1 MSRAFMRDPEPG
13 EPRCPSCG
21 ALGEP
26 VGARTLEAQ
35 IPAAARAALGAAA
48 FYCEN
53 PACRIAYFT
62 AWGASVPD
70 GPLNSPAY
78 PKNPEAPVCPCF
90 GIPAGEVLADA
101 REGRKDRMKDLVE
114 RSKGPEARCIERCPD
129 GKSCMPRVMRLFRE
143 AFEAR

>member
-1 MSRAFMRDPEPG
+1 MSRAFVKDPEPG

-21 ALGEP
+21 SLGEA
-26 VGARTLEAQ
+26 VGAPTLEAQ
-35 IPAAARAALGAAA
+35 IPPDARSLLGAAV

-53 PACRIAYFT
+53 PACRTAYFN

-70 GPLNSPAY
+70 ARLKSAAW
-78 PKNPEAPVCPCF
+78 PKNPDAPVCPCF
-90 GIPAGEVLADA
+90 GTTADEILADA
-101 REGRKDRMKDLVE
+101 REGRKERVKNLVE
-114 RSKGPEARCIERCPD
+114 RSKGPEARCVERCPD